1 MYKKEESYNTEIT
14 DSLKEKYQDILTE
27 IGENPKRDGLLK
39 TPERMAKAMQ
49 YLTHGY
55 AIDPSHILKSAMFAE
70 DYNQMVLV
78 KDIELYSC
86 ASTTCCLSWQSTH
99 CLHT

>member
-39 TPERMAKAMQ
+39 TP
-49 YLTHGY
+49 
-55 AIDPSHILKSAMFAE
+55 
-70 DYNQMVLV
+70 
-78 KDIELYSC
+78 
-86 ASTTCCLSWQSTH
+86 
-99 CLHT
+99 